1 MINVTDATKSA
12 YTGDSIPKTL
22 TISVPSRNITFT
34 NADIVSQSL
43 ELTEAIENERSLTFK
58 GCIASQFK
66 FSVADIVTD
75 LRGEYVEVTIQ
86 AGNTQVLPLFK
97 GYVDEQNNLT
107 YEDVVTEFTCY
118 DILYQKGEIECIDW
132 YESLTFPIS
141 VKRFRDSFFAFIGID
156 QEDNAL
162 VNDSL
167 QMVKTVSSDNSL
179 KSRYVMQCI
188 CQANARFGRIGRNG
202 KFQYVKL
209 EGATSSFG
217 TYPGA
222 NTFPGE
228 ETYPAK
234 PINTQILSNSMYK
247 TVDYNPYPTDRIT
260 KVVVWDEAEI
270 VKGESGEGTNIFKVA
285 GNMVAYSVDLN
296 VCATNIFNEVKDI
309 ACTSTRISLIGLPYV
324 ECGDMYK
331 YATRKNMINDY
342 VLSRTLKGIQALNDD
357 FSSNLDQYQSDDN
370 SLSNQIQR
378 LNGKTNVLTRTVD
391 ETRSELTEYERTTDN
406 TLREQSSV
414 ISQTAE
420 TVSSTVTRVDTIDGT
435 VQQQQSAIEQNATAI
450 TLKVSKGT
458 VSSEIS
464 QEAGKITISSNRL
477 IVNSTN
483 FKLSEDGTI
492 QATNGQFSGKI
503 TASSGT
509 IGGFTITSSS
519 IYKGKSSFTSTT
531 EGLYIGTDGIN
542 IGGQS
547 HGFKVSSYGDITMN
561 AWGSS
566 PIKIGI
572 STTIDQN
579 GYISVGSTKITASE
593 ISLGATQ
600 IFKVYNVGYTL
611 KVGSVMI
618 DCYSTSRYMK
628 VPTNFELRDSSSYG
642 YTKIKFG
649 SSLEVGYAGALKL
662 GNSSSN
668 MGFFGG
674 TGSTKKSVNK
684 LSTSATLANVIT
696 KVNDLLTA
704 LNGYGLISSS

>member
-75 LRGEYVEVTIQ
+75 LRGEYVEATIQ
-86 AGNTQVLPLFK
+86 AGNTQVIPLFK

-141 VKRFRDSFFAFIGID
+141 VKRFRDSFFAFIGIE

-179 KSRYVMQCI
+179 KSRYIMQCI

-222 NTFPGE
+222 NTFPGD

-342 VLSRTLKGIQALNDD
+342 VLSRTLKGIQALNDN

-450 TLKVSKGT
+450 TSKVSKGT

-483 FKLSEDGTI
+483 FKLSEDGTLK
-492 QATNGQFSGKI
+492 ATNGEFSGKI

-509 IGGFTITSSS
+509 IGGFTIGSSAIYNGMTSLSS
-519 IYKGKSSFTSTT
+519 
-531 EGLYIGTDGIN
+531 YIRGVYLGTDGIGVSWGN
-542 IGGQS
+542 GY
-547 HGFKVSSYGDITMN
+547 GFVAKNDGNLTIKPTGDTTV
-561 AWGSS
+561 
-566 PIKIGI
+566 KIGT
-572 STTIDQN
+572 SLSIDHN
-579 GYISVGSTKITASE
+579 GYITITNGFKASSTEMSF
-593 ISLGATQ
+593 SSN
-600 IFKVYNVGYTL
+600 FKVNNTGSTL
-611 KVGSVMI
+611 KVGSVTI
-618 DCYSTSRYMK
+618 DNYGTSKYMK
-628 VPTNFELRDSSSYG
+628 VPTNFEIRDSSSYG

-662 GNSSSN
+662 GNASSTT
-668 MGFFGG
+668 GFFGG

-696 KVNDLLTA
+696 KVNDLLTT